1 MSAPG
6 FKNEAGG
13 IFKVIDIQPAK
24 INIFPI
30 EEQESPH
37 SDLLTVR
44 TFLVLL
50 KEHIHGSIGKSM
62 AAFAGSGSL
71 FRIEPSWLSCR
82 LPVIFRLRRV
92 LRLYEQRII
101 GKKGLPQQPLLAL

>member
-1 MSAPG
+1 MARLAKAWLLSP
-6 FKNEAGG
+6 EA
-13 IFKVIDIQPAK
+13 V
-24 INIFPI
+24 
-30 EEQESPH
+30 
-37 SDLLTVR
+37 
-44 TFLVLL
+44 
-50 KEHIHGSIGKSM
+50 
-62 AAFAGSGSL
+62 AF